1 MAVLYLSQV
10 PEALE
15 AAMRFPQTPWG
26 QTVKP
31 KESFRCVEYLRLPEQ
46 PNRLHQNMVEEEG
59 KTGNMGTCGGGVVAD
74 VHRVGGGGFAPFAG
88 WFRRRLVAHLVT
100 VRHRGWPVNGDW
112 GERL

>member
-46 PNRLHQNMVEEEG
+46 PDRYIEIWWKQRG
-59 KTGNMGTCGGGVVAD
+59 KTVMWVPVVVASWPMST
-74 VHRVGGGGFAPFAG
+74 VSGVEGLLLLLGGSAEG
-88 WFRRRLVAHLVT
+88 W
-100 VRHRGWPVNGDW
+100 
-112 GERL
+112 

>member
-31 KESFRCVEYLRLPEQ
+31 RESFRCVEYLRLPEQ
-46 PNRLHQNMVEEEG
+46 PIGLHQNMVEEEG
-59 KTGNMGTCGGGVVAD
+59 KPVIWVPVVVASWPMSTMSG
-74 VHRVGGGGFAPFAG
+74 VEGLLLLLGGSGEG
-88 WFRRRLVAHLVT
+88 W
-100 VRHRGWPVNGDW
+100 
-112 GERL
+112 

>member
-31 KESFRCVEYLRLPEQ
+31 KDSFRCVEYLRLPEQ
-46 PNRLHQNMVEEEG
+46 PILRRYKFMVVEG
-59 KTGNMGTCGGGVVAD
+59 GKQGFTVPVVEA
-74 VHRVGGGGFAPFAG
+74 
-88 WFRRRLVAHLVT
+88 
-100 VRHRGWPVNGDW
+100 RG
-112 GERL
+112 RCCF

>member
-31 KESFRCVEYLRLPEQ
+31 KEFFRCVEYLRLPEQ
-46 PNRLHQNMVEEEG
+46 PDRFTTTNGGSKG
-59 KTGNMGTCGGGVVAD
+59 KTVIWVPVVVASWPKST
-74 VHRVGGGGFAPFAG
+74 VSGLEGLLFLLGGSVEG
-88 WFRRRLVAHLVT
+88 W
-100 VRHRGWPVNGDW
+100 
-112 GERL
+112 